1 MARRV
6 GLDIGDVLSRREEK
20 GTERDRTKEPWQTV
34 DDGAYPFCLIYAANF
49 GADRLNVVSRTNSGT
64 KWNKSGQPV
73 WIQRFID
80 ALGLH
85 DIGMPD
91 DNFVVCRDHNDKGDI
106 CTRLGVTDFVD
117 NHPWC
122 LESVASTGKDV
133 RLFHYHNAGQAFK
146 PWLSSLRGH
155 LLTYRHDGDL

>member
-49 GADRLNVVSRTNSGT
+49 GADKLNVVSRTNCGI
-64 KWNKSGQPV
+64 KWNKHGNPL
-73 WIQRFID
+73 WIQRFIN

-85 DIGMPD
+85 AIGMPD
-91 DNFVVCRDHNDKGDI
+91 DNFALCVNHNEKGDI

-122 LESVASTGKDV
+122 LESVASTETNV
-133 RLFHYHNAGQAFK
+133 RLFHYHNKGHGFK
-146 PWLSSLRGH
+146 PSWHSRWH
-155 LLTYRHDGDL
+155 LVTYRHDGDL